1 MASIHPTHRLSVLR
15 GGIYSLDDFGV
26 GLCHSAIFGE
36 CRTSSIAQL
45 SPRNL
50 VIRAALHRRDSFLLA
65 GVDWH
70 LDSLSELAIA
80 HVAAELDLGLTDE
93 LI

>member
-1 MASIHPTHRLSVLR
+1 MAGIHPTHRLSVLR
-15 GGIYSLDDFGV
+15 GRIYTLDDFGV
-26 GLCHSAIFGE
+26 GLCHSAIFGQ

-45 SPRNL
+45 SPRHL
-50 VIRAALHRRDSFLLA
+50 VVRVALCRRECFLLA

-70 LDSLSELAIA
+70 LDFLSELAIA